1 MAKIEGRAAFFGFRI
16 ARTRLCA
23 AATSLADAANR
34 RNRFFRAH
42 LNRIQAANWAVA
54 WGERRGC
61 SMHPGRTQIAWLVAL
76 GAALWLG
83 ACGASQAASEPDAP
97 SETPERDKIAI
108 YVTSNGWHSEI
119 VIARAQL
126 STSAIPEATDF
137 PDAPYLSFGWGD
149 ETYYPEPDPTVEM
162 ALRAAL
168 VPTPAVVHMSG
179 LRAHPSNV
187 FPADEVV
194 EVKLTQVEFQ
204 RLVTYLDASFAR
216 RFSRRRAPGGAG
228 PIPFQPLLSGNRP
241 VPPVQHMQYLDGAG
255 AQSRRITD
263 PGLRHRAG

>member
-1 MAKIEGRAAFFGFRI
+1 
-16 ARTRLCA
+16 
-23 AATSLADAANR
+23 
-34 RNRFFRAH
+34 
-42 LNRIQAANWAVA
+42 
-54 WGERRGC
+54 
-61 SMHPGRTQIAWLVAL
+61 MHPGRTQIAWLVAL

-194 EVKLTQVEFQ
+194 EVKLTQDEFQ

-216 RFSRRRAPGGAG
+216 DSQEGARQAAPGLYRFSRFYPATGQFHLFNTCNTWTARGLNLAGLPIQVFGTVRAEALMAQVRRVAALQNSRLPAAS
-228 PIPFQPLLSGNRP
+228 PISMPFNR
-241 VPPVQHMQYLDGAG
+241 
-255 AQSRRITD
+255 
-263 PGLRHRAG
+263 